1 MARELSVIDGG
12 MKKTDGEK
20 NIHEKL
26 DKIGRELTK
35 ILLKT
40 SLRCDILRNTSKIIV
55 QNVESEVPMDD
66 SKLRALLTAVQC
78 GSFGKAAAQLGYTQ
92 SAMTHL
98 VSKLEAEL
106 GCTLLLR
113 SSKGVRLSEEGEHL
127 LPYIQSVIDACDTL
141 RREAEEQGQ
150 VYGRALRIGCFA
162 SIARAR
168 LPELLRK
175 FRKQHPEIKVDV
187 LVQGN
192 ELAAALEEDRIQ
204 LAIVD
209 EVCARGFQW
218 TPLTDAPL
226 VAVTPPDFPWRED
239 TISLARLLQEPF
251 LSSPEQ
257 YVEQYLPADTP
268 RLEVTASDD
277 GAILSMVAGGLGVS
291 VLSAF
296 SLAGYENQVK
306 VIPLDQPLSRRLGVA
321 VKAMPA
327 ANSPA
332 RLFLSFL
339 KRQYQ
344 GALPEAK

>member
-1 MARELSVIDGG
+1 MTAEMSVIDGG
-12 MKKTDGEK
+12 IKKSYGNKKYARKADE
-20 NIHEKL
+20 
-26 DKIGRELTK
+26 IGGKLTK
-35 ILLKT
+35 IMLK
-40 SLRCDILRNTSKIIV
+40 SKLHCDILKNNYAIVV
-55 QNVESEVPMDD
+55 QNVEGESPMDD

-113 SSKGVRLSEEGEHL
+113 SSKGVRLSEEGERL
-127 LPYIQSVIDACDTL
+127 LPYIHGVITACDAL
-141 RREAEEQGQ
+141 RQEAEAQGEAHSH
-150 VYGRALRIGCFA
+150 ALRIGCFA

-187 LVQGN
+187 LVQGS
-192 ELAAALEEDRIQ
+192 ELAAALDEDRIQ

-209 EVCARGFQW
+209 ENCARGFQW

-226 VAVTPPDFPWRED
+226 VAVTPPDFPWTGE
-239 TISLARLLQEPF
+239 TISLARLMQEPF
-251 LSSPEQ
+251 LSCPEQ

-268 RLEVTASDD
+268 RLEVAASDD

-291 VLSAF
+291 VLSAY
-296 SLAGYENQVK
+296 SLAGYENQVR

-344 GALPEAK
+344 NAH